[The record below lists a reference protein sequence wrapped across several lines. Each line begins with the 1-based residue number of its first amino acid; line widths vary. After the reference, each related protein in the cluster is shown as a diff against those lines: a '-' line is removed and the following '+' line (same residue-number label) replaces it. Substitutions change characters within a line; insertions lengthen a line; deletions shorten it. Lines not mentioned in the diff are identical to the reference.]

1 MTHGGLRC
9 SAVWS
14 KLTPQKQLKDWL
26 PFDYTHGNVDDR
38 IYGHTND
45 LVIRELDGRDDPW
58 PDKHKNVFN
67 WCILETGYA
76 VDRNESLSK
85 GWTFLIKI
93 TFNITVFND
102 GHISQT
108 KKSYDE

>member
-1 MTHGGLRC
+1 MIPETCNKC
-9 SAVWS
+9 SLKS
-14 KLTPQKQLKDWL
+14 KRLKDWL
-26 PFDYTHGNVDDR
+26 PFDYTHGNVDER

-45 LVIRELDGRDDPW
+45 LVIREIDGRDDPW
-58 PDKHKNVFN
+58 PGKHKNVLN

-76 VDRNESLSK
+76 VGWNESPSK
-85 GWTFLIKI
+85 GWSFLIKKIKI

-108 KKSYDE
+108 KKNYDKQP